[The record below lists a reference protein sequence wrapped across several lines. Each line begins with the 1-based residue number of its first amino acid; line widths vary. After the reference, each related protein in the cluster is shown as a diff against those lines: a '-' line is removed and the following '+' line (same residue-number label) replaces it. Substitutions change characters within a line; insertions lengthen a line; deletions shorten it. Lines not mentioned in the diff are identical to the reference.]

1 MALAA
6 WSLGLVA
13 LAMVQDPLDAC
24 SLELDLGSESGPGLS
39 HDVKL

>member
-13 LAMVQDPLDAC
+13 LAMVQDPLDAWR
-24 SLELDLGSESGPGLS
+24 LELDLRTESGPVLG
-39 HDVKL
+39 HDIKL